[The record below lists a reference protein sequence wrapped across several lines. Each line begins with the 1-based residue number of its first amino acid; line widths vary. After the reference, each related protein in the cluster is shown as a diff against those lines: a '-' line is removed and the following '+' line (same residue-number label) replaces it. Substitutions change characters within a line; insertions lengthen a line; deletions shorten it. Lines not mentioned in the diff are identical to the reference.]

1 MDHNGGQQ
9 AYFNIISDL
18 GSFKHIRSPAR
29 CAARIGQAFSET
41 PYYVPLDDHNISIR
55 EIPDVES
62 SDGKRVF
69 SDGVGT
75 MSWNVVYAIWDVIP
89 QKKAAPTAVQVR
101 FTGSKGMLAIDPSL
115 DGSWVC
121 IRPSMKK
128 FESDDARNLEICD
141 TASKPIPLV
150 LNRQMVKI
158 LEDMGVNH
166 SWFFRMQN
174 KELTRL
180 REVTADA
187 YHVADFLKRQDVGE
201 GIRLHRFFRQVENMG
216 IDYRQDSF
224 LCSVVEAIVLREL
237 RLLKHK
243 ARIPIRK
250 GVTLFG
256 VMDETGFLQE
266 NQVYITYDPMAGRFD
281 PPPGEGP
288 LLVTRSPALHP
299 GDIQFPHHVIPP
311 VGHALREHTN
321 VIVFSRF
328 GARDLPSQLSGGDLD
343 GDIYNVLWDAEAMPT
358 KVFQPADYPRVP
370 PLDLGREVTRD
381 DMSHFFID
389 FIRQDILGVIAVRH
403 MILAD
408 QQQDGTL
415 NPNCLRLAELHS
427 TAVDFSKT
435 GIPVNMKELPRAHK
449 YRPDL

>member
-1 MDHNGGQQ
+1 M
-9 AYFNIISDL
+9 Y
-18 GSFKHIRSPAR
+18 
-29 CAARIGQAFSET
+29 T
-41 PYYVPLDDHNISIR
+41 
-55 EIPDVES
+55 
-62 SDGKRVF
+62 
-69 SDGVGT
+69 
-75 MSWNVVYAIWDVIP
+75 IWDVIP

-101 FTGSKGMLAIDPSL
+101 FRGSKGMLAIDPALNGSL
-115 DGSWVC
+115 VC

-128 FESDDARNLEICD
+128 FESQDDPNLEICD

-166 SWFFRMQN
+166 GWFFKMQN
-174 KELTRL
+174 RELTRL

-187 YHVADFLKRQDVGE
+187 YHVADFLRQKDVGE
-201 GIRLHRFFRQVENMG
+201 GIRLHRLFRQAENMG
-216 IDYRQDSF
+216 IDYRRDDF

-256 VMDETGFLQE
+256 VMDETGFLKE
-266 NQVYITYDPMAGRFD
+266 NQVYITYDTMGGRFD
-281 PPPGEGP
+281 PPPGAGP

-299 GDIQFPHHVIPP
+299 GDIQFPRHVIPP
-311 VGHALREHTN
+311 QGHPLREHTN
-321 VIVFSRF
+321 VIVFSRY

-343 GDIYNVLWDAEAMPT
+343 GDIYNVLWDTEAMPM
-358 KVFQPADYPRVP
+358 KVFKPADYPRVP
-370 PLDLGREVTRD
+370 PLDLGREVTKD
-381 DMSHFFID
+381 DMSNFFID
-389 FIRQDILGVIAVRH
+389 FIRQDNLGVIAVRH

-408 QQQDGTL
+408 QQEDGTRD
-415 NPNCLRLAELHS
+415 PSCLELAGLHS

-435 GIPVNMKELPRAHK
+435 GIPVNMKELPRANK